1 MESTS
6 SDDEE
11 SLRDNNVDL
20 NDDNLE
26 HHLTLDV
33 SNHLAESD
41 NIFSSHQQFSENP
54 EPFVGMEFESEEA
67 AKLFYMAYASRIGFS
82 VRISKSRRS
91 RNDESIIMRR
101 FVCSKEGYHMKKEN
115 FDDGKKKRRRPT
127 IREGCNA
134 MIEVIQKYYGRW
146 VVTKLVTEHNHIVAA
161 PSRVRYIAPE
171 EYADM
176 EPFLGMEFPSHE
188 AAQTFYYAYAS
199 RIGFDV
205 RIRLSRRS
213 TRDESFV
220 MRRFVCTKEGYAP
233 LEENSDES
241 KKKRNRTPTRE
252 GCKAMFEVMKKDY
265 DRWIVSKLVME
276 HTHDLAI
283 APSKVHYIQSQ
294 TEVVVL
300 AKSGTVNREKP
311 VALANSGPQHV
322 EAFGG
327 FNNLPSIDQDPRIDA
342 RDPRQTAYGLEDTQ
356 RLLDYFKRK
365 QDQNPT
371 FFYAFQVDKTNCLT
385 HAFWADGKAK
395 MSYFCFGDAV
405 TLDTSYKEN
414 KYMMPFVM
422 FTGVNH
428 HFQSVIFGCG
438 LLTDESEASF
448 IWLLENWLIAMCG
461 RPPASLV
468 TDHHDVISNAVSK
481 VLPNTHHRLSKW
493 YILNRLKEKFS
504 NFYILHP
511 TFEADLMKCIH
522 ESETVEIFEVRWKSL
537 LDNYDLN
544 ESSWL
549 HFLYNIR
556 EKWVPVYHKNIFT
569 AEISVTQK
577 PESLNKLF
585 EKYFNTK
592 TTLEVF
598 SSILEHSLAG
608 WYDRE
613 SLEDFASSYTSP
625 VLKTP
630 SSMLKQV
637 SEIYTRTVFDIFQEE
652 FVESLGYFVD
662 KIEDGAICKYNV
674 AKDEDVETSCTVMY
688 DPLEKRTSCSC
699 CKFESSGILCR
710 HILRVFLTVDV
721 RLVPEYYIIKR
732 WTKDAKTAFVG

>member
-1 MESTS
+1 MEKN
-6 SDDEE
+6 DEE

-26 HHLTLDV
+26 HHMTLDV
-33 SNHLAESD
+33 SNHLAEADSLY
-41 NIFSSHQQFSENP
+41 SSHQQTSEIS

-101 FVCSKEGYHMKKEN
+101 FVCSKEGFHMKKEN
-115 FDDGKKKRRRPT
+115 FDDGKKKRRRAT

-220 MRRFVCTKEGYAP
+220 MRRFVCTKEGYTP
-233 LEENSDES
+233 FEENSDEG
-241 KKKRNRTPTRE
+241 KRKRNRTPTRE

-276 HTHDLAI
+276 HTHDLAV

-294 TEVVVL
+294 SEVVVL
-300 AKSGTVNREKP
+300 AKSGTVNREKSAAP
-311 VALANSGPQHV
+311 ASLKPQQA
-322 EAFGG
+322 EAFGDLS
-327 FNNLPSIDQDPRIDA
+327 NLLPMDLDPRTDA

-356 RLLDYFKRK
+356 NLLEYFKRK
-365 QDQNPT
+365 QVENNA
-371 FFYAFQVDKTNCLT
+371 FFYTFQLDKNNCLT
-385 HAFWADGKAK
+385 HAVWVDAKAK
-395 MSYFCFGDAV
+395 LSYFCFGDAV

-414 KYMMPFVM
+414 KNMIPFVM
-422 FTGVNH
+422 LTGVNH
-428 HFQSVIFGCG
+428 HLQSVVFGCG

-448 IWLLENWLIAMCG
+448 VWLLENWLIAMCE
-461 RPPASLV
+461 RPPASIV
-468 TDHHDVISNAVSK
+468 TDHHDVVCTAVSK
-481 VLPNTHHRLSKW
+481 VFPNTHRRLSKW
-493 YILNRLKEKFS
+493 YILNRLKERLS
-504 NFYILHP
+504 NFYIARP
-511 TFEADLMKCIH
+511 TFEGDLIKCID
-522 ESETVEIFEVRWKSL
+522 ESETVEVFEARWKSL
-537 LDNYDLN
+537 LDNYDLK
-544 ESSWL
+544 ETSWL

-556 EKWVPVYHKNIFT
+556 EKWVPVYLNDIFT
-569 AEISVTQK
+569 AEISVTQR
-577 PESLNKLF
+577 PESLKKFF

-592 TTLEVF
+592 TTLPVF
-598 SSILEHSLAG
+598 ASLLDHALAG
-608 WYDRE
+608 WNDRE
-613 SLEDFASSYTSP
+613 NLEDLATQFTRP
-625 VLKTP
+625 ILKTP
-630 SSMLKQV
+630 SNMLKQV
-637 SEIYTRTVFDIFQEE
+637 SDIYTRTVFDIFQDE
-652 FVESLGYFVD
+652 FVESLGYYVD
-662 KIEDGAICKYNV
+662 KVEDGVICKYNV
-674 AKDEDVETSCTVMY
+674 AKDEDVETTCTVMY
-688 DPLEKRTSCSC
+688 NSSDKRTSCSC
-699 CKFESSGILCR
+699 CKFETSGILCR
-710 HILRVFLTVDV
+710 HILRVFLTVDM
-721 RLVPEYYIIKR
+721 RSIPEYYILKR
-732 WTKDAKTAFVG
+732 WTKDAKTALVG

>member
-322 EAFGG
+322 YLCSQKVYGWRYKEMLCVELLMNPFSVFCQPPNRGYHYGCPSGPVRAVQKA
-327 FNNLPSIDQDPRIDA
+327 LPGPEPRPDQ
-342 RDPRQTAYGLEDTQ
+342 
-356 RLLDYFKRK
+356 
-365 QDQNPT
+365 
-371 FFYAFQVDKTNCLT
+371 
-385 HAFWADGKAK
+385 FWAEHWAGLRMAT
-395 MSYFCFGDAV
+395 GLGWAV
-405 TLDTSYKEN
+405 THTEPAYSGSGLIGRLAYELDMDLFLKP
-414 KYMMPFVM
+414 M
-422 FTGVNH
+422 
-428 HFQSVIFGCG
+428 
-438 LLTDESEASF
+438 SE
-448 IWLLENWLIAMCG
+448 
-461 RPPASLV
+461 
-468 TDHHDVISNAVSK
+468 
-481 VLPNTHHRLSKW
+481 
-493 YILNRLKEKFS
+493 LKPGS
-504 NFYILHP
+504 Q
-511 TFEADLMKCIH
+511 T
-522 ESETVEIFEVRWKSL
+522 
-537 LDNYDLN
+537 
-544 ESSWL
+544 
-549 HFLYNIR
+549 
-556 EKWVPVYHKNIFT
+556 
-569 AEISVTQK
+569 
-577 PESLNKLF
+577 
-585 EKYFNTK
+585 
-592 TTLEVF
+592 
-598 SSILEHSLAG
+598 
-608 WYDRE
+608 
-613 SLEDFASSYTSP
+613 
-625 VLKTP
+625 
-630 SSMLKQV
+630 
-637 SEIYTRTVFDIFQEE
+637 
-652 FVESLGYFVD
+652 
-662 KIEDGAICKYNV
+662 
-674 AKDEDVETSCTVMY
+674 
-688 DPLEKRTSCSC
+688 
-699 CKFESSGILCR
+699 
-710 HILRVFLTVDV
+710 
-721 RLVPEYYIIKR
+721 
-732 WTKDAKTAFVG
+732 